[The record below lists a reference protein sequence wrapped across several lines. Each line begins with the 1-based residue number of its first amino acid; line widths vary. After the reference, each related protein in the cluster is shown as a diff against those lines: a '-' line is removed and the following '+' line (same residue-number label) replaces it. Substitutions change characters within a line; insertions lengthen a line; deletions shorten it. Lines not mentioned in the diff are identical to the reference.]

1 MAEISFYPVWLS
13 IKVAL
18 TATTANFFIGTFLAY
33 LLSRYDFFG
42 KNLFDAII
50 MQPLIMPP
58 TVLGY
63 YLLVLLGRQSFIGR
77 FLEDYLGV
85 TLVFT
90 WQGAALAAMVA
101 SLPLFIKPV
110 RAAIESVSSHI
121 EDSARI
127 LGKNEWQVFR
137 HITFPLAR
145 GGIVAGTALA
155 FARSLG
161 EFGTTLM
168 VAGNIPGKTQTVSI
182 AIYDA
187 VQAGNTAGAQVL
199 VGLITIISVVILYT
213 VNRVVTRKY

>member
-1 MAEISFYPVWLS
+1 MAEISFYPLWLS
-13 IKVAL
+13 LKVAL

-42 KNLFDAII
+42 KNLLDAII

-77 FLEDYLGV
+77 FLEDFLGI

-90 WQGAALAAMVA
+90 WQGAAFAAMVA

-187 VQAGNTAGAQVL
+187 VQAGNTATAQVL